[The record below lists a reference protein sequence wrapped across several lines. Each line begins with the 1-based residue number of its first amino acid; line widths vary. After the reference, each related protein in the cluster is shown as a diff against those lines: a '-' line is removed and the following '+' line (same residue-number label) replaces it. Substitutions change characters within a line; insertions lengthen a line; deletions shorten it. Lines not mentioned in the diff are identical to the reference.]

1 MTPDGPVWGVK
12 ARVLPKGEYDAEDEQ
27 VDGVQE
33 EGEEMDQSW
42 SACFVVVLQCL
53 LEKILGKS
61 FWYGGSGMDVAFPN
75 TVYQQLHRMTRAM
88 CGNAGG
94 RQPWCLPGRS

>member
-1 MTPDGPVWGVK
+1 MTAGWHGTPDGPVWGVK

-33 EGEEMDQSW
+33 EEMIDGGTEEIRAGQSDIKFN
-42 SACFVVVLQCL
+42 SLAN
-53 LEKILGKS
+53 
-61 FWYGGSGMDVAFPN
+61 DVAFPN

-94 RQPWCLPGRS
+94 RQPWCLLGRS